1 MAASVLHQLE
11 RGGEIASRFAGQPA
25 APMVADM
32 LARRLRSPLTTSAG
46 RWFDAAAG
54 LLGLRAVMAY
64 EGQAAM
70 LLEAAARAH
79 GPIAA
84 DPTLYRIDGAQLD
97 LLPLAARLA
106 DERDAGRGAALF
118 HATLARALADWVQRA
133 AAQTQI
139 GTVALG
145 GGVFLNRVLSQQ
157 LAQHLAARGLSVL
170 QARQAPVNDGGLS
183 LGQAWAA
190 LQRFQQGL

>member
-1 MAASVLHQLE
+1 MAASALHLLG
-11 RGGEIASRFAGQPA
+11 RGNEIASRFAAQPA
-25 APMVADM
+25 ASMVADM
-32 LARRLRSPLTTSAG
+32 LARSLRSPLTTSAG

-70 LLEAAARAH
+70 LLEAAARAN

-118 HATLARALADWVQRA
+118 HATLARALADWVQRV

-145 GGVFLNRVLSQQ
+145 GGVFLNRILSQQ
-157 LAQHLAARGLSVL
+157 LAQHLAARGLRVL
-170 QARQAPVNDGGLS
+170 QARQAPVNDGGLA

-190 LQRFQQGL
+190 MQQLQQGI